1 MQKQNHIKSL
11 LLIFHGK
18 TADSPYLQAT
28 LPSLSPIV
36 SPGKLLSMLHV
47 THRSNITYI
56 LQLYEPSCFYL
67 LKKKVSTAT
76 VTPKY
81 CVILAQNGIVLA
93 EISTHIKQTEL
104 KCTLDSNFPDRTQA
118 PTEGAVEV
126 PNGYNTI
133 YGIGKQE

>member
-1 MQKQNHIKSL
+1 M
-11 LLIFHGK
+11 
-18 TADSPYLQAT
+18 SPLAFT
-28 LPSLSPIV
+28 S
-36 SPGKLLSMLHV
+36 
-47 THRSNITYI
+47 
-56 LQLYEPSCFYL
+56 

-93 EISTHIKQTEL
+93 EISTHVKQTAL
-104 KCTLDSNFPDRTQA
+104 KCALDSNFPDRTQE